1 MKKNLKI
8 CQAASAARPKSSLTS
23 LAFKVGNVYSGQRGV
38 VSKIE
43 SFFIES
49 LTIDQSGELVAVA
62 EAKLNLKPSAV
73 DVIDVI
79 DVFTA
84 DGSVGGEIEPMVSV
98 GQTMNHQ
105 ADFLFEQPA
114 PCDEF
119 VGFALGGIDVDAL
132 HPGFVGIGEINLA
145 VLVFGSA
152 SFAGTRTIVLTIYS

>member
-1 MKKNLKI
+1 M
-8 CQAASAARPKSSLTS
+8 SAFSAL
-23 LAFKVGNVYSGQRGV
+23 GNVYSGQRGV

-43 SFFIES
+43 SLFIES
-49 LTIDQSGELVAVA
+49 LTIDHSGELVAVA

-73 DVIDVI
+73 DVI

-105 ADFLFEQPA
+105 ADFLFERPA

-145 VLVFGSA
+145 VLGFGSA
-152 SFAGTRTIVLTIYS
+152 SFAGTRTIVLSIYS